1 MVVVEDLVHQAVPAA
16 AEAVHVHVV
25 VVRHQAVHVAHVA
38 EASLVE
44 ENPNQDHQRVAVAQN
59 QSKFT
64 D

>member
-1 MVVVEDLVHQAVPAA
+1 MVEDLVHQAVPAA

-25 VVRHQAVHVAHVA
+25 VVHQAVHAAHVA
-38 EASLVE
+38 EASLVA

-59 QSKFT
+59 QSKLT